1 MSSSPSIWHFSF
13 IAHPTEAETAYREHF
28 LDDDIRQLK
37 ISVYAITV
45 LLIALNGLDLYRLSS
60 EPALLVGIVV
70 KLFFLFLGLCF
81 ALINSRVRKPK
92 VMDLSVLIY
101 TVLYAGAILVAHY
114 LNDYSSTRI
123 TAIVLLFIF
132 TSHIAMPVYAGYLL
146 PAAMILI
153 LGETFIMFSSD
164 PGNLGLDKLAILVVY
179 IFAELMSVL
188 ASALYQQARFRMFY
202 ALNEVNTLSGFLP
215 ICSNCKSIRNDDGYY
230 QQIEQYISERSNAE
244 FSHGICPVCAKKL
257 YGEILTKKED
267 DET

>member
-1 MSSSPSIWHFSF
+1 
-13 IAHPTEAETAYREHF
+13 
-28 LDDDIRQLK
+28 
-37 ISVYAITV
+37 
-45 LLIALNGLDLYRLSS
+45 
-60 EPALLVGIVV
+60 
-70 KLFFLFLGLCF
+70 
-81 ALINSRVRKPK
+81 
-92 VMDLSVLIY
+92 IY

-188 ASALYQQARFRMFY
+188 ASVGTAGVPGVGLIMLSMVFAQVGLPVEGIALVIGVDRLMDMIRTSVNVSGDAVVSSIV
-202 ALNEVNTLSGFLP
+202 AKWEGKLNPEVF
-215 ICSNCKSIRNDDGYY
+215 NDEHAGAM
-230 QQIEQYISERSNAE
+230 N
-244 FSHGICPVCAKKL
+244 V
-257 YGEILTKKED
+257 
-267 DET
+267 ETDAHIAQK